1 MLKCVSDAPSVTA
14 HMLALAGTLRRA
26 VWNDDERRP
35 RAPIRLVAGIV
46 LIALSIAGTAFA
58 LQSLRPFLGSLLAEG
73 VPLVVLLTV
82 VSGSASVAVVFV
94 VGWFVDRRRLTDFG
108 VDVDGDWWID
118 LGFGFVLGAVL
129 MTLVFAVELALGW
142 VVVTGTFSPPDSFL
156 SGFLAVAVVFV
167 VVGVQEELLARGYL
181 LTNLCEGLRGWLGDR
196 GATVVAVLVSSAV
209 FGGLHLGNP
218 NATLVSTLSISLAG
232 VMLALGYVLTDDI
245 AIPVGLHVSWNLFQ
259 GGVYGF
265 PVSGL
270 GVDVAVVAISQRGPT
285 RWTGGAFGPE
295 AGLLGVG
302 AIVLGTLAIASYV
315 RARYRFLAVHPSL
328 TVPDLRW
335 RD

>member
-1 MLKCVSDAPSVTA
+1 MISVRR
-14 HMLALAGTLRRA
+14 TLRRL
-26 VWNDDERRP
+26 VWNADERRP
-35 RAPIRLVAGIV
+35 RAAVRLVAGLVVVV
-46 LIALSIAGTAFA
+46 LVLVGTAFGIRA
-58 LQSLRPFLGSLLAEG
+58 FRPLLSSLLVEG
-73 VPLVVLLTV
+73 VPVVVLLTV
-82 VSGSASVAVVFV
+82 VSGTASVVAVAA
-94 VGWFVDRRRLTDFG
+94 VGWAIDRRRIADFG
-108 VDVDGDWWID
+108 LGIDRDWWLD
-118 LGFGFVLGAVL
+118 LGFGFALGAAL
-129 MTLVFAVELALGW
+129 MTLVFGVELALGW
-142 VVVTGTFSPPDSFL
+142 IVITGTFAPPGGFFTGFL
-156 SGFLAVAVVFV
+156 SVCALFL

-181 LTNLCEGLRGWLGDR
+181 LTNLCEGLRGWLGER
-196 GATVVAVLVSSAV
+196 GATAVAVLVSSAV

-232 VMLALGYVLTDDI
+232 VMLAVGYVLTDEL

-270 GVDVAVVAISQRGPT
+270 GLDVAVVAVAQRGPD

-295 AGLLGVG
+295 AGLLGVT
-302 AIVLGTLAIASYV
+302 AILLGTLATVGYV
-315 RARYRFLAVHPSL
+315 RLRYRFLAVHPSL